1 MKILLTFS
9 HLFAKSTEGCSLF
22 RRGTRDGILTL
33 MLAQVRFAFRS
44 AKLGK
49 LIPSQAGFDL
59 RFKSQPYVLTI
70 FHRLPLWYLLSYT
83 TQRELF
89 A

>member
-1 MKILLTFS
+1 MKILRTFS

-22 RRGTRDGILTL
+22 RRGTRDRILTL

-49 LIPSQAGFDL
+49 LKLPLAVFDL
-59 RFKSQPYVLTI
+59 RFKSQHYYYH
-70 FHRLPLWYLLSYT
+70 FLSLDLVVRALEDGT
-83 TQRELF
+83 RGGI
-89 A
+89 